1 MTPAASRTAS
11 RRRILA
17 AVVIAAA
24 VGAFFLF
31 GLQRFF
37 TLAALQDRYAALEAG
52 RAQHPAAFLAAFM
65 TAYVAMAAL
74 SIPGA
79 AIMTLAAGALF
90 GFGLG
95 TAAALL
101 SATTGATVA
110 FLLARFLFRDAILAR
125 YGVRLRAIDEGIRRD
140 GALYL
145 LSLRLIPAVPFF
157 LINLLTGLTGL
168 RVGTFF
174 WVSAVGML
182 PGSMVYVYAGTQLA
196 TLRTMGDIVSPRIIM
211 ALVLLGLFPL
221 AIRGIHGLF
230 TTRRALARFD
240 RPQHFDYNVVVIGAG
255 SAGLIAAYV
264 AAAVKAKVAL
274 IERARMGG
282 DCLNTGCVPSK
293 ALIRTARLLSDARR
307 ARDFGL
313 TSLTADF
320 DFADVMARVRRVVR
334 SIEPHDSIERY
345 TGLGVE
351 CVAGTA
357 RIRDPFRVEVDGK
370 TLTTR
375 AIVVATGAAPIVPAI
390 PGIEDVETVTS
401 ETVWSL
407 KHLPRRLLVLG
418 GGPIGCELAQC
429 FARLGAAVTI
439 VDMAPRL
446 LAKEDADA
454 AGMIAERLQAEGIT
468 LMLGHKAVSF
478 ARRADGA
485 VLTCAAT
492 DGQTAEIV
500 FDTAL
505 LALGRL
511 PRVEGFGLEE
521 LDVRIAD
528 TGTVAADPY
537 LRTNI
542 PNIYVCGDVAG
553 PYQFTHVASHQ
564 AWYAS
569 VNALF
574 AGLYQAK
581 ADYRVIPWT
590 TFTDPEVARVGLNEE
605 EAIAKGVPHE
615 ITRYDIA
622 DLDRAIADEA
632 AHGMVKVLTPP
643 GSDRILGVTIVGA
656 HAGDLI
662 AEFVLAMKHGLG
674 LGKILGTVHVYP
686 TMAEAVKATAGA
698 WRKGHVPARALNLA
712 RDYFRWRRGRP

>member
-1 MTPAASRTAS
+1 MPPADSRPAS

-24 VGAFFLF
+24 VAAFFLL
-31 GLQRFF
+31 GLNRYF
-37 TLAALQDRYAALEAG
+37 TLAALQERYALLEAA
-52 RAQHPAAFLAAFM
+52 RADHPAVFIGAFM
-65 TAYVAMAAL
+65 AAYVAMAAL

-90 GFGLG
+90 GFALG

-101 SATTGATVA
+101 SATIGATLA
-110 FLLARFLFRDAILAR
+110 FLLARFLFRAAVQAR
-125 YGVRLRAIDEGIRRD
+125 YGTRLAAIDEGIRRE
-140 GALYL
+140 GWVYL

-168 RVGTFF
+168 GVGTFF

-196 TLRTMGDIVSPRIIM
+196 TLRTMGDIASPRILT
-211 ALVLLGLFPL
+211 ALVLLGVFPL
-221 AIRGIHGLF
+221 VVRAVYGWFGA
-230 TTRRALARFD
+230 RRALARFD
-240 RPQHFDYNVVVIGAG
+240 RPRRFDYNVVVIGAG

-264 AAAVKAKVAL
+264 AAAVKARVAL

-293 ALIRTARLLSDARR
+293 ALIRTARLLADARR
-307 ARDFGL
+307 APEFGL
-313 TSLTADF
+313 TSPTPEV
-320 DFADVMARVRRVVR
+320 DFAAVMARVQRVVR
-334 SIEPHDSIERY
+334 AIEPHDSVERY

-351 CVAGTA
+351 CVEGIA
-357 RIRDPFRVEVDGK
+357 RIRDPFRVDVNGK

-375 AIVVATGAAPIVPAI
+375 AIVVATGAAPVVPAI
-390 PGIEDVETVTS
+390 PGIADVPFVTS

-407 KHLPRRLLVLG
+407 RALPRRLLVLG

-429 FARLGAAVTI
+429 FARFGAVVTI

-446 LAKEDADA
+446 LTKEDPDA
-454 AGMIAERLQAEGIT
+454 AEMVAERLRAEGVT
-468 LMLGHKAVSF
+468 LVLGYKAVSF
-478 ARRADGA
+478 ARQAGESA
-485 VLTCAAT
+485 LICAAV
-492 DGQTAEIV
+492 DGRTQEIV

-505 LALGRL
+505 LALGRR

-521 LDVRIAD
+521 LGVRISD
-528 TGTVAADPY
+528 SGTIAADPY

-553 PYQFTHVASHQ
+553 PYQFTHVAAHQ

-574 AGLYQAK
+574 AGLYRAK

-590 TFTDPEVARVGLNEE
+590 TFTDPEVARVGLNED
-605 EAIAKGVPHE
+605 EARAKGVPHE
-615 ITRYDIA
+615 VTRYDIG

-632 AHGMVKVLTPP
+632 ARGMVKVLTPP

-656 HAGDLI
+656 HAGDLV
-662 AEFVLAMKHGLG
+662 ATFALAMKHGLG

-686 TMAEAVKATAGA
+686 TMAEAAKAAAGV
-698 WRKGHVPARALNLA
+698 WRRAHVPVRALDLVRRYLA
-712 RDYFRWRRGRP
+712 WRRG

>member
-1 MTPAASRTAS
+1 M
-11 RRRILA
+11 LA

-24 VGAFFLF
+24 VAAFFLL
-31 GLQRFF
+31 GLDRYF
-37 TLAALQDRYAALEAG
+37 TLAALQERYAALEAA
-52 RAQHPAAFLAAFM
+52 RARHPAAFLGAFM
-65 TAYVAMAAL
+65 AVYVAMAAL

-101 SATTGATVA
+101 SATVGATVA
-110 FLLARFLFRDAILAR
+110 FLLARFLFRAALRAR
-125 YGVRLRAIDEGIRRD
+125 YGARLAAIDEGLRRD

-168 RVGTFF
+168 GVGTFF
-174 WVSAVGML
+174 WVSAAGML

-196 TLRTMGDIVSPRIIM
+196 TLHTMGDIVSPRILT
-211 ALVLLGLFPL
+211 ALVLLGLFPP
-221 AIRGIHGLF
+221 IVRWMYGVF
-230 TTRRALARFD
+230 STRRVLGRFD
-240 RPQHFDYNVVVIGAG
+240 RPRRFDYNIVVIGAG

-274 IERARMGG
+274 IERSRMGG

-293 ALIRTARLLSDARR
+293 ALIRTARLLADAKR
-307 ARDFGL
+307 ATDFGL
-313 TSLTADF
+313 ASVTADF
-320 DFADVMARVRRVVR
+320 DFAEVMARVRRVVR
-334 SIEPHDSIERY
+334 AIEPHDSIARY

-351 CVAGTA
+351 CVEGTA
-357 RIRDPFRVEVDGK
+357 RIRDPFRVEVNGK

-390 PGIEDVETVTS
+390 PGIGDVETVTS

-429 FARLGAAVTI
+429 FARFGAAVTI

-446 LAKEDADA
+446 LAKEDPDA
-454 AGMIAERLQAEGIT
+454 AAMVAARLQAEGVA
-468 LMLGHKAVSF
+468 LVLGHKAVSF
-478 ARRADGA
+478 ARRAGES
-485 VLTCAAT
+485 VLTCVAD
-492 DGQTAEIV
+492 DGRTAEV
-500 FDTAL
+500 AFDTAL
-505 LALGRL
+505 LALGRR

-521 LDVRIAD
+521 LGVRIAD
-528 TGTVAADPY
+528 NGTIAADPH

-574 AGLYQAK
+574 AGPYRAK

-605 EAIAKGVPHE
+605 EARTKGIPHE
-615 ITRYDIA
+615 VTRYDIG

-632 AHGMVKVLTPP
+632 AYGMVKVLTPP

-674 LGKILGTVHVYP
+674 LGKILGTVHAYP
-686 TMAEAVKATAGA
+686 TMAEAAKAAAGA
-698 WRKGHVPARALNLA
+698 WRRRHVPARALA
-712 RDYFRWRRGRP
+712 FVHGYFRWRRGKS

>member
-1 MTPAASRTAS
+1 M
-11 RRRILA
+11 
-17 AVVIAAA
+17 AVA
-24 VGAFFLF
+24 AFFLL
-31 GLQRFF
+31 GLNRYF
-37 TLAALQDRYAALEAG
+37 TLAALQERYAALEAA
-52 RAQHPAAFLAAFM
+52 RAEHPAVFLGVFMAAYM
-65 TAYVAMAAL
+65 TMAAL

-90 GFGLG
+90 RFVLG
-95 TAAALL
+95 TFAALL
-101 SATTGATVA
+101 SATIGATLA
-110 FLLARFLFRDAILAR
+110 FLLARFLFRGAIQAR
-125 YGVRLRAIDEGIRRD
+125 YGARLATIDEGVRRE
-140 GALYL
+140 GWVYL

-168 RVGTFF
+168 GVGTFF

-196 TLRTMGDIVSPRIIM
+196 TLRSMSDIASPRILT
-211 ALVLLGLFPL
+211 ALILLGVFPL
-221 AIRGIHGLF
+221 IVRALYGWFGARH
-230 TTRRALARFD
+230 ALARFD
-240 RPQHFDYNVVVIGAG
+240 RPRRFDYNVVVIGAG

-274 IERARMGG
+274 IERSRMGG

-293 ALIRTARLLSDARR
+293 ALIRTARLLADAKR
-307 ARDFGL
+307 APEFGL
-313 TSLTADF
+313 AALTADF
-320 DFADVMARVRRVVR
+320 DFADVMARVQRVVQAV
-334 SIEPHDSIERY
+334 EPHDSIERY

-351 CVAGTA
+351 CIEGAA
-357 RIRDPFRVEVDGK
+357 HIRDPFRVEVNGK

-375 AIVVATGAAPIVPAI
+375 AIVVATGAAPIVPDI
-390 PGIEDVETVTS
+390 TGVGDVPTVTS

-407 KHLPRRLLVLG
+407 QTLPRRLLVLG

-429 FARLGAAVTI
+429 FARFGAAVTI

-446 LAKEDADA
+446 LGKEDADA
-454 AGMIAERLQAEGIT
+454 AEMVAARLRAEGVT
-468 LMLGHKAVSF
+468 LVLGHKAVSF
-478 ARRADGA
+478 TRRGDTSI
-485 VLTCAAT
+485 LTCAT
-492 DGQTAEIV
+492 SDGGIQEIP

-505 LALGRL
+505 LAIGRR
-511 PRVEGFGLEE
+511 PRAEGFGLED
-521 LDVRIAD
+521 LGVHISDN
-528 TGTVAADPY
+528 GTITADPY

-574 AGLYQAK
+574 AGFYQAK

-590 TFTDPEVARVGLNEE
+590 TFTDPEVARVGLNED
-605 EAIAKGVPHE
+605 EARTKGIRHE
-615 ITRYDIA
+615 VTRYDVG

-662 AEFVLAMKHGLG
+662 AEFALAMKHGLG

-686 TMAEAVKATAGA
+686 TMAEAVKAAAGA
-698 WRKGHVPARALNLA
+698 WRRGHVPVRALNLVHRYLA
-712 RDYFRWRRGRP
+712 WRRG